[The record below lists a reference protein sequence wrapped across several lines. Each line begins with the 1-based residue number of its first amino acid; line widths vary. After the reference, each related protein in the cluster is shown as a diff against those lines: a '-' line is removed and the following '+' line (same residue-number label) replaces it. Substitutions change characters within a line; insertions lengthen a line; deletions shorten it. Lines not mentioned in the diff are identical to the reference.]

1 MTPPSHQAIEATIET
16 LPALPA
22 TVTNV
27 LAVTADPE
35 STADDL
41 MKAILPDQTMCSAI
55 LKVANSAFF
64 GIPREVATLQ
74 RAVVIL
80 GYEEIRNIVIGK
92 AIFSSFPSLGKENRQ
107 NVGLFWEHA
116 FTCGLASKI
125 IADHYKLSASEFF
138 VAGLLHDIGKLAML
152 TTFPEEYPLLR
163 ELTNLEMLNSTAEEE
178 ATYSINHAQVGKS
191 LTKKWLLPE
200 QLVTAAGYH
209 HQPHLATNHK
219 LYPMVVQLAD
229 TLSLMYCCLDISSG
243 ADVVKIFN
251 DFLPE
256 TTKLWEEN
264 KLPLDLD
271 STGVWFESLQDKRE
285 SDQAILDI
293 LSA

>member
-1 MTPPSHQAIEATIET
+1 MTQKTHQAINTTIES

-27 LAVTADPE
+27 LAVTADPD
-35 STADDL
+35 STADEL

-55 LKVANSAFF
+55 LKVANSAFY
-64 GIPREVATLQ
+64 GLPREVSTLQ

-92 AIFSSFPSLGKENRQ
+92 AIFASFPKLGKNNKQ

-116 FTCGLASKI
+116 FTCGLAAKI
-125 IADHYKLSASEFF
+125 IAEHYKIRASEFF
-138 VAGLLHDIGKLAML
+138 VAGLIHDIGKLAML
-152 TTFPEEYPLLR
+152 VTFPDEYPLLR
-163 ELTNLEMLNSTAEEE
+163 ELANLEQLNSTAEEE
-178 ATYSINHAQVGKS
+178 TTFSINHAQVGMQ
-191 LTKKWLLPE
+191 LTNKWLLPE
-200 QLVTAAGYH
+200 QLVTAAGFH
-209 HQPHLATNHK
+209 HNPQDAPSHRQ
-219 LYPMVVQLAD
+219 YPLIVQLAD
-229 TLSLMYCCLDISSG
+229 TLSLMYCCLDITSG
-243 ADVVKIFN
+243 EDVVKIFH

-256 TTKLWEEN
+256 TAKQWEDN
-264 KLPLDLD
+264 NIPLDLD
-271 STGVWFESLQDKRE
+271 ATGIWFESLQRKRE